1 LPNLTG
7 SSMPAGG
14 FLGKDQ
20 LSIHGYLEKT
30 SGRLHQAHLCIR
42 EHLFQLS
49 RQTGGSGLVVS
60 DNAVLN
66 RHIHIIDASRKKM
79 EANRR
84 ES

>member
-1 LPNLTG
+1 
-7 SSMPAGG
+7 MPAGG

-20 LSIHGYLEKT
+20 LSIHGYLEQT

-60 DNAVLN
+60 NNAVLN
-66 RHIHIIDASRKKM
+66 RHIHGAGVPGERM
-79 EANRR
+79 VANRR